1 MHIYELF
8 RLLSTLSSVLHYS
21 NLCVSFVWENS
32 EMAVDYVFL
41 EKVQTSSKKSGKSK
55 VLSSVF
61 VGTLTDG
68 NM

>member
-8 RLLSTLSSVLHYS
+8 RLVSTLSSVLHYS

-32 EMAVDYVFL
+32 EIAVDYVFL
-41 EKVQTSSKKSGKSK
+41 QKVQNSRKESGKCK
-55 VLSSVF
+55 VLLSDF